1 MGYHTREIQKGVI
14 GEFSKVQEEWEEL
27 EDARLQEAPVL
38 EIVELTDLLG
48 AIEAYVQKRYNLTMQ
63 DLLQMKEMTRSAF
76 REGKR

>member
-1 MGYHTREIQKGVI
+1 MGYHTREIKKGVI
-14 GEFSKVQEEWEEL
+14 GEFSKIEEEWEEL
-27 EDARLQEAPVL
+27 QDARLQEAPVL

-48 AIEAYVQKRYNLTMQ
+48 AIEAYVQKRYNLSMQ